1 MSKASK
7 FRTIDGVYEF
17 MPAEVIEVL
26 YEESYAN
33 SSNINQL
40 VYPIRVKLLNS
51 ISIDDDKT
59 KNTFI
64 AIPLNTTLVKIPIV
78 GEIVLLYK
86 SVNSS
91 ASGTKHSSTI
101 YYIDTVGL
109 QNQVNHNSL
118 PTVSKIISNQ
128 TTPNSTNT
136 TSYLNAAAGGVISIK
151 DNSNNLLD
159 SNFTENSL
167 SKPLQHYIGDT
178 LILGRYGQSLRFST
192 TPKSTSNFSKR
203 PNWTGTDHT
212 APITILRNT
221 RQNKRTGYQ
230 NDYQTEDFTND
241 DNLIVMASGQKL
253 RFTQSSNTKSAA
265 LKNSLNSW
273 VTEQWGITPQVLI
286 SSGRIVFNSTQ
297 KEILA
302 FAKNGIALSSDSSIA
317 LDAQGTITLEG
328 SKIELGA
335 TAVDRAVLGDSFN
348 IWMNSLINALGS
360 VIVTV
365 PNATPL
371 NPNVPLV
378 TTSPLSLSPSWPAIL
393 SVLSQLPAQL
403 SNSVYV
409 KR

>member
-7 FRTIDGVYEF
+7 FSTIDGVYEF

-40 VYPIRVKLLNS
+40 VYPIRVKLLNN
-51 ISIDDDKT
+51 ISIDDDKV

-91 ASGTKHSSTI
+91 ATGVKHASTI

-118 PTVSKIISNQ
+118 PTISKITQNQSN
-128 TTPNSTNT
+128 NASVSATN
-136 TSYLNAAAGGVISIK
+136 YLNVQSGAVISIK

-159 SNFTENSL
+159 TNFTENSL
-167 SKPLQHYIGDT
+167 SKPLQHYVGDT

-192 TPKSTSNFSKR
+192 TPKLTSNFSKR

-221 RQNKRTGYQ
+221 RQNKRTGFQ

-253 RFTQSSNTKSAA
+253 RFTPASNTKLAA

-273 VTEQWGITPQVLI
+273 IPEQWGITPQVLI

-348 IWMNSLINALGS
+348 IWMNSLITALATVTPISTAPGS
-360 VIVTV
+360 PTG
-365 PNATPL
+365 PL
-371 NPNVPLV
+371 GG
-378 TTSPLSLSPSWPAIL
+378 SPQWAAVVAI
-393 SVLSQLPAQL
+393 LSQLPAQL